1 MRRIRAL
8 IAAAVTVCGLLWSG
22 MEASAADVAGMEI
35 SSQADTVRKGQ
46 EIELTFSLEGYT
58 DINSG
63 VNALKGTLEYDSAV
77 FGGVSQEDF
86 ETVNSWEK
94 LFYNPENGQRRDR
107 RRSGCCG
114 RQHRQ
119 RFDE

>member
-1 MRRIRAL
+1 MI
-8 IAAAVTVCGLLWSG
+8 AAVTVCGLLWSG

-46 EIELTFSLEGYT
+46 EIDLTFSLEGYT
-58 DINSG
+58 DIKSG

-77 FGGVSQEDF
+77 FGVVSQEDF

-94 LFYNPENGQRRDR
+94 QRVSRASVKVILSMENMTQGSALRIP
-107 RRSGCCG
+107 G
-114 RQHRQ
+114 
-119 RFDE
+119 